1 MTNTRSDSR
10 APGVPPVTMATVPVG
25 DQRVRR
31 RHSTHRGAQL
41 RPVGFRP
48 GAPDGRQGPV
58 AVAHRPRPTRAGC
71 VDPRASARAAAVRR
85 RHILLAI
92 VAVGLLVA
100 LAVPWSGRGSNALA
114 SPGPTPTGSV
124 LSPHSVYVVQ
134 PGDTLWSIAERLDP
148 QSDPRPVMTTLAAQV
163 GGDTVR
169 PGERLLL
176 P

>member
-1 MTNTRSDSR
+1 VTI
-10 APGVPPVTMATVPVG
+10 APMPVG

-31 RHSTHRGAQL
+31 RPHPTYR
-41 RPVGFRP
+41 RPQPRSVGFRP
-48 GAPDGRQGPV
+48 DVPVRRRVPV
-58 AVAHRPRPTRAGC
+58 AVPHRSRPTRSGC
-71 VDPRASARAAAVRR
+71 VDPRATARAAAVRR

-100 LAVPWSGRGSNALA
+100 LAVPWSGRGSDGLA
-114 SPGPTPTGSV
+114 SPGPTPTGST

-148 QSDPRPVMTTLAAQV
+148 QGDPRPTLTTLTEQV